1 MKPSRDIARLIEIVA
16 ALRQPEGG
24 CAWDREQTFET
35 IVPFTI
41 EEAYEIADAIARKD
55 MRDLKEELG
64 DLLLQ
69 VVIQSRIAQERG
81 NFDFGG
87 VVEAITQKMI
97 RRHPHVF
104 GEARE
109 LSPGELKA
117 LWSTIK
123 TREKAEKKQLDGRT
137 GDARGVRVGALESG
151 LLDDVPIALPGLTR
165 AIKLQAR
172 AATVGFDWDD
182 ARFVLEKLREE
193 TAELE
198 FALES
203 GKPRELQEEI
213 GDVLFAL
220 ANLARHVRVDPEAAI
235 RAANGKFERRFRFIE
250 DELAGKGKTPA
261 AAGLE
266 EMEVLWNMAKQR
278 EVQPQDA
285 EQHDVHVRLRPS

>member
-1 MKPSRDIARLIEIVA
+1 LKSSWHCVSLKAVAPGTENKPS
-16 ALRQPEGG
+16 
-24 CAWDREQTFET
+24 

-69 VVIQSRIAQERG
+69 VVIQSRIAEERG

-104 GEARE
+104 GEVRE
-109 LSPGELKA
+109 LSPGKLKA
-117 LWSTIK
+117 LWSAIK
-123 TREKAEKKQLDGRT
+123 TGEKAAKKQLDGRT
-137 GDARGVRVGALESG
+137 GDARGVGGGALESG

-182 ARFVLEKLREE
+182 ARLVLEKLREE

-198 FALES
+198 SALEG
-203 GKPRELQEEI
+203 GKPRDLQEEI

-250 DELAGKGKTPA
+250 DELARKGKTPA